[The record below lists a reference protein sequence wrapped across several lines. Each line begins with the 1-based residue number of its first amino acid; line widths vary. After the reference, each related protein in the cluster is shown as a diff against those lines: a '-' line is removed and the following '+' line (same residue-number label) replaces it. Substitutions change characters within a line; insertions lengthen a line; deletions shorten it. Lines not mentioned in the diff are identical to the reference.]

1 MYAPWLTVDIW
12 AAALEPE
19 AGLYTR
25 QRRRLAELVGY
36 ARRHS
41 PAYRELTAHLPDDEI
56 DLASLPPT
64 DKATLMPRFDEW
76 VTVSRVSYQ
85 AVTRFAGER
94 GHIGQL
100 FEGRYAVWK
109 TSGTTGDMGLFV
121 HDPFALAV
129 YDTLFAARA
138 WPAMAT
144 ATATLKLAQHG
155 GRMACVVASE
165 DHFAGISS
173 WRHQAH
179 AYPWLAP
186 MMRDF
191 SVMTPLPELCRQLQA
206 WDPGQIVAYPS
217 VLSLLAR
224 EQLAD
229 RLALKPAILVSGGE
243 TLDAEEKDLIEGAF
257 DCHLYNVYACS
268 ECDYVAFGCEHGWLH
283 INADWVI
290 LEPIENDGS
299 PTPPGKPSVSTLL
312 TNLANKAQPIIRYDL
327 KDSVTV
333 KAEPCP
339 CGRHLRAIRVEGRV
353 NQYLRLAD
361 LNDRIVNLLP
371 LAIGTLLEEVSGLRR
386 FQVVQTGW
394 RMLQVRC
401 EPVPGVDVADLHRR
415 VLADFSEYLEGQG
428 LSGVRVEIAPEAPKI
443 DPRSGK
449 LQQVVC
455 AFDEATP
462 SSH

>member
-1 MYAPWLTVDIW
+1 MFAPWLTVDIW
-12 AAALEPE
+12 AASLEPVE
-19 AGLYTR
+19 DLHVR
-25 QRRRLAELVGY
+25 QRRRFAELVAY

-41 PAYRELTAHLPDDEI
+41 PVYRELVTHLPDHEI
-56 DLASLPPT
+56 ELANLPPT

-76 VTVSRVSYQ
+76 VTDPRLSYQ
-85 AVTRFAGER
+85 AVARFSGER

-109 TSGTTGDMGLFV
+109 TSGTTGEMGLFV

-144 ATATLKLAQHG
+144 ATATLKLTQRG
-155 GRMACVVASE
+155 GRMACIVASE

-179 AYPWLAP
+179 TYPWLAP

-191 SVMTPLPELCRQLQA
+191 SVMTPLHELCQELEA

-224 EQLAD
+224 EQIAG
-229 RLALKPAILVSGGE
+229 RLNLRPAILIGGGE
-243 TLDAEEKDLIEGAF
+243 TLDAEGKALIENAF
-257 DCHLYNVYACS
+257 DCHLYDVYACS

-290 LEPIENDGS
+290 LEPIEEDGS
-299 PTPPGKPSVSTLL
+299 PTPLGKPSSSALL
-312 TNLANKAQPIIRYDL
+312 TNLANKVQPIIRYDL
-327 KDSVTV
+327 KDSITV
-333 KAEPCP
+333 KPEPCR
-339 CGRHLRAIRVEGRV
+339 CGSHLPAIRVEGRV

-361 LNDRIVNLLP
+361 LNGRIIDLLP
-371 LAIGTLLEEVSGLRR
+371 LAVGTLLEEIPGLRR
-386 FQVVQTGW
+386 FQVVQTGR

-401 EPVPGVDVADLHRR
+401 EPAPGVDVAGLYRR
-415 VLADFSEYLEGQG
+415 VLADFSEYLESQG
-428 LSGVRVEIAPEAPKI
+428 LAGVEVEIAPEAPKT

-455 AFDEATP
+455 AFDDAAA